1 MRNQLTNQKSELDA
15 KLSEI
20 TADNLEVKL
29 PPAVKEQNKLNL
41 ILVGPNNVGRTTIGN
56 YMAAEHQRFI
66 IKLDMLVDYWQ
77 KRNHPIAEEVA
88 KYQEEKA
95 AELEQ
100 AIKDL
105 EALKKAKKLKK
116 GEPEPVINEAEYKL
130 LPKELLTKMV

>member
-1 MRNQLTNQKSELDA
+1 LRNQLTNQKSELDA
-15 KLSEI
+15 KLAEI

-29 PPAVKEQNKLNL
+29 PPAVKEQHKLNL
-41 ILVGPNNVGRTTIGN
+41 ILIGPNNVGRTTIGN
-56 YMAAEHQRFI
+56 YMAAEHQRLI

-100 AIKDL
+100 AIRDL